1 MSILKPL
8 GLEDLH
14 EYQLRGVEFIKERT
28 RVALLI
34 EMGLGKTAIVLTA
47 LADMFDSMLCR
58 RVLIVAPLRVA
69 NTVWKQEAARW
80 THTKHLKVVVC
91 TGKNPKAR
99 LMKLMQD
106 ADIYV
111 INVDVLPWL
120 VHTYI
125 DRWQWDTLIIDESS
139 MFKNPDTQRF
149 REIKKV
155 RRKFDYIVE
164 LTGTPTPNSMLEIWP
179 QIFLLD
185 GGNRLGK
192 SFGAFKQM
200 FFEPADFYGYKYAI
214 KRGAL
219 PVIQGRM
226 QDITMSLQAKD
237 YLELPER
244 LDVNVEVEL
253 PEEVAGM
260 YKKLF
265 EDSLLELEGDNEVTA
280 LNAAVLAGKL
290 MQICNGAIYVNQTQ
304 DWKELH
310 KVKLDALEEIIEEN
324 YGENLLIAYSYKHDL
339 ARLQARFGK
348 RGAIPIGR
356 NEEVVAAW
364 NRGDIPLLLAH
375 PMSAGH
381 GLNLQFGG
389 STIVWFSMT
398 WSLEQYL
405 QFNARVHRQG
415 QGKPVRIIHIIAK
428 DTIDGQ
434 IMEILNRKNADQRML
449 LECFKV

>member
-14 EYQLRGVEFIKERT
+14 EYQLRGVAFIKERT

-91 TGKNPKAR
+91 TGKSPKAR

-265 EDSLLELEGDNEVTA
+265 EDSLLELEGNNEVTA

-356 NEEVVAAW
+356 DEEVVAAW